1 MMEKETLRAAS
12 LLLFAGGL
20 FAQPPSPPKSPAP
33 LDFEVATVKPRDPDH
48 RRMPA
53 GVTGG
58 PGTSDPGRISY
69 GGMTMRRLLLLAYE
83 VTGEQLSG
91 PDWLNDTDFDIMANV
106 PPGSTKEQVH
116 VMLQRLL
123 MERFKMTIHHES
135 QDKLAYDLSV
145 AKTGLKLKET
155 VYPNAKPASGSSI
168 EFTLDKNDFPVLP
181 KEAAVQARLDWVKNG
196 SFRSTFRAY
205 PISKFVQDLV
215 GVLTTMISVS
225 DDPTRTFAA
234 RVIDKTGLT
243 GRYDFTLEYAG
254 LDDNSTGPGIFSAVD
269 KQLGLKLEKSKAPLD
284 IIVIDHINKT
294 PIEN

>member
-1 MMEKETLRAAS
+1 MVEKEILRAAS
-12 LLLFAGGL
+12 LLLLPCGL
-20 FAQPPSPPKSPAP
+20 FAQPPSPPKSTAP
-33 LDFEVATVKPRDPDH
+33 LEFEVATIKPRDPDH
-48 RRMPA
+48 RTMPA

-69 GGMTMRRLLLLAYE
+69 GAMTMRRLLLLAYE

-91 PDWLNDTDFDIMANV
+91 PDWLNDTDFDIVAKV

-123 MERFKMTIHHES
+123 MDRFKMTIHHEL

-145 AKTGLKLKET
+145 SKTGLKLKET
-155 VYPNAKPASGSSI
+155 AYPNAKPASGSSL
-168 EFTLDKNDFPVLP
+168 EFTLDKNDFPILP
-181 KEAAVQARLDWVKNG
+181 KDAAVQARVDWVKNG

-205 PISKFVQDLV
+205 PISRFVQDLV

-234 RVIDKTGLT
+234 RVIDKTGLMA
-243 GRYDFTLEYAG
+243 RYDFTLEYAG
-254 LDDNSTGPGIFSAVD
+254 LSDDSAGPGIFSAVE

-284 IIVIDHINKT
+284 IIVIDRISKT
-294 PIEN
+294 PTEN